1 MPLNISLIVLC
12 SHGSS
17 ASPTPP
23 PPPALRPAAQ
33 SVSGARRRR
42 RLSVPAEGLTAG
54 GAERSP
60 AGPQLLS
67 GAFASLPLGAD
78 CGLCGATCGF

>member
-33 SVSGARRRR
+33 SVSGARRR